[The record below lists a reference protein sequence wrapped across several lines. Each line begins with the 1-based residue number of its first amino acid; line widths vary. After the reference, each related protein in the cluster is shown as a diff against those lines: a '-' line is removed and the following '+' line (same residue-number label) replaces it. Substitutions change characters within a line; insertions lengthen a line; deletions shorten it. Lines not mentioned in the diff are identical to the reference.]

1 MSNPVNLPAILIAQ
15 IEEVSATIP
24 PEHRVMP
31 EDGSIVASIEST
43 VDHIN
48 NWSFLNGHVYVV
60 VTASEKE
67 RRWRYSCIFY
77 SRAVG

>member
-24 PEHRVMP
+24 PEHCVML
-31 EDGSIVASIEST
+31 EDGSIVVSIESA
-43 VDHIN
+43 VDYIN

-60 VTASEKE
+60 VTALEKE